1 MGATR
6 ARGEAMSKNKNGRA
20 LVTGASAGIG
30 AAYAQR
36 LASRGHDLLLVARDR
51 ERLMAL
57 AACLQAEYG
66 VDVDILPAD
75 LTEPKERARVE
86 ARLAADADIDMLVN
100 NAGMAVKGSMVEAG
114 LDQLE
119 QMITLNVL
127 ASARLAGCAAKAFAA
142 KGRGTIVNL
151 TSILALAPEQFNG
164 VYSGTKAFLLN
175 LSISMQ
181 QELAPLGVR
190 VQAVLPGATR
200 TEIWDRSGT
209 DVPEDI
215 LMEVGHMV
223 DAALAGLAQGEVI
236 TIPALPDMQDFE
248 AYTRARQNLA
258 PLLSG
263 RLPAERYGV
272 QVD

>member
-1 MGATR
+1 MGAAR

-86 ARLAADADIDMLVN
+86 ARLATDAGIDMLVN

-181 QELAPLGVR
+181 QELAPQGVR
-190 VQAVLPGATR
+190 VQAVLPGTTR

-263 RLPAERYGV
+263 RFPAERYGV
-272 QVD
+272 RVD